1 MGPVIRRQPIARRIA
16 LGFTLG
22 IALVVAPALLP
33 VPARA
38 AAPIDLEGTWFV
50 LIHYQDPKSA
60 NPDAMRWN
68 DRVWNFARKGTR
80 LQWTEYPLVVFEDTT
95 GRFEE
100 IPGNP
105 RSRVLAAWE
114 PNANQAKTIAEGP
127 RVNDRGAK
135 VKTLRGS
142 DKAGWQSSRR
152 MAQTSASVMG
162 YHEQLSIEGLS
173 KFPVFERR
181 DLVGNA
187 VSNLG
192 EGLTRYAV
200 TAIQYDGRTLEGR
213 YTRDGRHHG
222 RFRAW
227 RTDPVRTLIKPEKT
241 PNERAAEQML
251 RGESPTR

>member
-1 MGPVIRRQPIARRIA
+1 MIRIQRLALRFALSFVLSIA
-16 LGFTLG
+16 LGLH
-22 IALVVAPALLP
+22 P
-33 VPARA
+33 VPAFA
-38 AAPIDLEGTWFV
+38 ETPIDLDGTWFV
-50 LIHYQDPKSA
+50 LIHSQDPRSA

-68 DRVWNFARKGTR
+68 DRVWDFARKGTR

-114 PNANQAKTIAEGP
+114 PNANQAKAIAEGP

-135 VKTLRGS
+135 VKPLRGS
-142 DKAGWQSSRR
+142 DATGWQSSRR

-162 YHEQLSIEGLS
+162 YHEQLSIVDLS
-173 KFPVFERR
+173 TFPVFERR

-187 VSNLG
+187 VTNMG
-192 EGLTRYAV
+192 EGLTRYEV
-200 TAIQYDGRTLEGR
+200 TEIADDGRTLAGR

-227 RTDPVRTLIKPEKT
+227 RTAQTRTLLKKDKT
-241 PNERAAEQML
+241 PNERAAEQMMG
-251 RGESPTR
+251 GENSER

>member
-1 MGPVIRRQPIARRIA
+1 MIRLRRLSLRFALAIA
-16 LGFTLG
+16 LA
-22 IALVVAPALLP
+22 IAPGLHPAPAF
-33 VPARA
+33 AET
-38 AAPIDLEGTWFV
+38 PIDLEGTWFV
-50 LIHYQDPKSA
+50 LIHSQDPKSA
-60 NPDAMRWN
+60 NPDAIRWN

-100 IPGNP
+100 APGNP
-105 RSRVLAAWE
+105 RSRVLAGWE

-142 DKAGWQSSRR
+142 DAAGWKSSRR

-162 YHEQLSIEGLS
+162 YHEQLSIAGLS
-173 KFPVFERR
+173 ALPVFERR

-187 VSNLG
+187 VTNLG
-192 EGLTRYAV
+192 EGLTRYEV
-200 TAIQYDGRTLEGR
+200 TEIEDDGRTLTGR
-213 YTRDGRHHG
+213 YTRDGRHYG

-227 RTDPVRTLIKPEKT
+227 RTAPVRTLLKQDKT
-241 PNERAAEQML
+241 PNERAAEQV
-251 RGESPTR
+251 RGGEISER

>member
-1 MGPVIRRQPIARRIA
+1 MIRLRRLSLRFALAIA
-16 LGFTLG
+16 LA
-22 IALVVAPALLP
+22 IAPGLHPAPAF
-33 VPARA
+33 AET
-38 AAPIDLEGTWFV
+38 PIDLEGTWFV
-50 LIHYQDPKSA
+50 LIHSQDPKSA
-60 NPDAMRWN
+60 NPDAIRWN

-100 IPGNP
+100 APGNP
-105 RSRVLAAWE
+105 RSRVLAGWE

-142 DKAGWQSSRR
+142 DAAGWQSSSR

-162 YHEQLSIEGLS
+162 YHEQLSIAGLS
-173 KFPVFERR
+173 ALPVFERR

-187 VSNLG
+187 VTNLG
-192 EGLTRYAV
+192 EGLTRYEV
-200 TAIQYDGRTLEGR
+200 TEIEDDGRTLTGR

-227 RTDPVRTLIKPEKT
+227 RTARMRTLLKQDKT
-241 PNERAAEQML
+241 PNERVADQM
-251 RGESPTR
+251 RGGENSER